1 MWYSLNMWR
10 DINIFRQAIAT
21 AKNHMARAAEGRELL
36 KQGKSLREMQT
47 PITGLDPDQNNTRR
61 ADYLQEISEYDDEHL
76 AWVYKNVLFQLHNR
90 IEDED
95 AGYSELLWQR
105 IAFLD
110 EFERRKIVPPE
121 NT

>member
-1 MWYSLNMWR
+1 
-10 DINIFRQAIAT
+10 
-21 AKNHMARAAEGRELL
+21 MARAAEGRELL